1 MTESK
6 RRERLSSS
14 NFHLL
19 PDFSF
24 KEYRKNSFS
33 NPAQAIQ
40 LPSNAFEPFDRI
52 KVLVLA

>member
-1 MTESK
+1 MTEGK

-24 KEYRKNSFS
+24 KEYRKNAFS